1 MARGLSSS
9 VKTELA
15 TGSIDPVLLI
25 EIGFSTP
32 IYLTNASFDI
42 ASNISGTSRTYVS
55 NGHLRSITGVNETNR
70 PTKNTLSIS
79 LSGVDQTYISVA
91 LNENIINDNV
101 FVYLTSTGGGANVV
115 AANFGQRPFKY
126 QNAGTNRPADDYKA
140 LCTQNIEG
148 TFGANEN
155 EDEDK
160 NDPSKYFDIA
170 TYIGTAT
177 SRDITGLGFQP
188 DLVWIKS
195 RDVTYDHASFD
206 KIRGVNKRLRVNKSD
221 QEGTDTQT

>member
-42 ASNISGTSRTYVS
+42 ASNISGTSRTYLS

-91 LNENIINDNV
+91 LNENIINDDV
-101 FVYLTSTGGGANVV
+101 FVYRGFLDSSNALISDPFLLFYGTIDEYKISDNTTTANLIISVTSHWGNFSKTSGRTTTDNSQQRFFSSDKGMEFAALTV
-115 AANFGQRPFKY
+115 
-126 QNAGTNRPADDYKA
+126 
-140 LCTQNIEG
+140 
-148 TFGANEN
+148 
-155 EDEDK
+155 
-160 NDPSKYFDIA
+160 
-170 TYIGTAT
+170 
-177 SRDITGLGFQP
+177 RDIKWG
-188 DLVWIKS
+188 
-195 RDVTYDHASFD
+195 
-206 KIRGVNKRLRVNKSD
+206 RV
-221 QEGTDTQT
+221 